1 MKLSYAMFTEMA
13 TSKRCS
19 MCKKEMGPM
28 YCTGCDSYFCTKDFR
43 THREG
48 IVTEMDG
55 IVEERNKL
63 QDEINKAAQR
73 NDQRSPLIAKIN
85 EWQEATIEKIKQ
97 AAAQARQQVVQL
109 LNSKK
114 VKITTEFQTFSQE
127 LAHLKETE
135 NFVEHDLTRLKQM
148 IEQFHY
154 DLKQS
159 VQPTNIELHKEQSD
173 EIDWNRVIY
182 VEEKRDRAV
191 NQQRQ
196 PQATGKLVRYFILRN
211 HEHRDFFLN
220 ENCQSA
226 NIHSWA

>member
-1 MKLSYAMFTEMA
+1 MQLSCVMSAEMA

-19 MCKKEMGPM
+19 VCKKEMGSIN
-28 YCTGCDSYFCTKDFR
+28 CIGCDAYYCMKCFR

-48 IVTEMDG
+48 LYTEMDRV
-55 IVEERNKL
+55 VEERNKL
-63 QDEINKAAQR
+63 QDEINKATQC

-85 EWQEATIEKIKQ
+85 EWQETTIEKIKQ
-97 AAAQARQQVVQL
+97 VATQARQQVVHL
-109 LNSKK
+109 MNCKR

-148 IEQFHY
+148 IEQLHH

-159 VQPTNIELHKEQSD
+159 VQPTTIELHKEQSD
-173 EIDWNRVIY
+173 GIDWNRVIY
-182 VEEKRDRAV
+182 VEEQRDRAV

-196 PQATGKLVRYFILRN
+196 PEATGKLVQHFVLRN

-220 ENCQSA
+220 ENC
-226 NIHSWA
+226 